1 MYDFSKIKFD
11 TFWRE
16 SQNRIYLDDMYELL
30 PNAPKDVI
38 DSYNLV
44 IIVIKIRLVRQNE
57 IYQNLYLKDD
67 AFKAVCLKDWIIC
80 IFLNLILK

>member
-16 SQNRIYLDDMYELL
+16 PQNRVYLNDMYEPL

-38 DSYNLV
+38 DSYN
-44 IIVIKIRLVRQNE
+44 R
-57 IYQNLYLKDD
+57 YKDQISQ
-67 AFKAVCLKDWIIC
+67 AKRNISKSIFKG
-80 IFLNLILK
+80 

>member
-11 TFWRE
+11 PFWRE

-38 DSYNLV
+38 DSYN
-44 IIVIKIRLVRQNE
+44 R
-57 IYQNLYLKDD
+57 YKDQISQ
-67 AFKAVCLKDWIIC
+67 AKRNISKSIFKG
-80 IFLNLILK
+80 

>member
-16 SQNRIYLDDMYELL
+16 PQNRVYLNDMYELF

-38 DSYNLV
+38 DSYN
-44 IIVIKIRLVRQNE
+44 R
-57 IYQNLYLKDD
+57 YKDQISQ
-67 AFKAVCLKDWIIC
+67 AKRNISKSIFKG
-80 IFLNLILK
+80 